1 MPHADQLYYILVP
14 HRKRAVHLP
23 VEFLTVTEF
32 LRDEAACHTVWD
44 MLHTEF
50 HTRSKL
56 LAIWPSVRHVAL
68 HRRDGEVVGALLVST
83 PLNWQIDYV
92 MVRPDM
98 RHQGISMA
106 LVNET
111 VNQALAANAPYV
123 MLTSRP
129 ALRPLYEGR
138 CGFRVV
144 AQSDSHLPPAS
155 FADISVGNG
164 HSVSFAG

>member
-1 MPHADQLYYILVP
+1 MPNAEQLYYIHVP
-14 HRKRAVHLP
+14 RRRRPVDLP
-23 VEFLTVTEF
+23 VEFLTVTDF
-32 LRDEAACHTVWD
+32 LRDEAACRAVWD
-44 MLHTEF
+44 LLHSEF
-50 HTRSKL
+50 HTRSKF
-56 LAIWPSVRHVAL
+56 LAIWPSVRHIAL
-68 HRRDGEVVGALLVST
+68 HRRDSEVVGALLVST

-111 VNQALAANAPYV
+111 TNQALSANAPYV

-129 ALRPLYEGR
+129 ELRPLYEGR

-144 AQSDSHLPPAS
+144 AQSDSASPPVTLAE
-155 FADISVGNG
+155 ISLGNG
-164 HSVSFAG
+164 HSISFAG